1 MRRCMQVDA
10 EMLDRLID
18 RFRAL
23 DIHGDGYLDVG
34 IDVPSKEQVRR
45 MLGTGITRPF
55 SSPVAPAPFP

>member
-1 MRRCMQVDA
+1 
-10 EMLDRLID
+10 MLDRLID